1 MRVSP
6 RAKAA
11 PATDLETLAAAWQRS
26 LLAVNRAPRTVGN
39 YLDSLR
45 LFRAWLAGEHLPT
58 TVEALRREHIEAYLG
73 AILAHWRASTAATRY
88 RALQQL
94 FRWCVE
100 EDYIEASPMANLKP
114 PTIPEEPPAVVEAG
128 ALAKLFKSCAGK
140 SFEDRR
146 DTAILLLL
154 LDTGM
159 RRAECASLTLES
171 IDFSTSCA
179 VVVGKG
185 RRPRACPFG
194 NRAAQGIDRYLRA
207 RSQHRNADQPALWL
221 GHAGPMT
228 PSGIY
233 QVVRDRAAAA
243 GLGRLHTHQLRHT
256 FAHEWLANG
265 GNEGDLM
272 RLAGWQSRAMLSR
285 YGASAADARA
295 REAHKRLS
303 PADRL
308 K

>member
-1 MRVSP
+1 MSQ
-6 RAKAA
+6 RAKPAPSTDLDALAA
-11 PATDLETLAAAWQRS
+11 PWKRS

-45 LFRAWLAGEHLPT
+45 LFRSWLAGEHLPT
-58 TVEALRREHIEAYLG
+58 TIETLRREHIEAYLG

-100 EDYIEASPMANLKP
+100 EDYIEASPMGNLKP
-114 PTIPEEPPAVVEAG
+114 PTVPDEPPAVVESG
-128 ALAKLFKSCAGK
+128 ALAKLFRECEGK
-140 SFEDRR
+140 TFEDRR
-146 DTAILLLL
+146 DTAILMLL

-159 RRAECASLTLES
+159 RRTECANLEVAH
-171 IDFSTSCA
+171 IDFGTGCA
-179 VVVGKG
+179 VVLGKG

-194 NRAAQGIDRYLRA
+194 RKVAQALDRYLRA
-207 RSQHRNADQPALWL
+207 RAQHRNADQPALWL

-256 FAHEWLANG
+256 FAHEWLASG

-295 REAHKRLS
+295 REAHRRLS